1 MRLRNRS
8 ILIAL
13 SAVSLLWYSFTS
25 TYKPSKVA
33 FKTPPNWPKPAY
45 NFKKNPLSKEGIAL
59 GRKLFYDPILSRNNA
74 VSCASC
80 HLSFTAFTHVDHD
93 LSHGI
98 EDRIG
103 TRNSLALMNLAWSKS
118 FMWDGAVNHLDVQA
132 LAPISHPAEM
142 DENIKH
148 VCEKLQE
155 LPEYNQRFKEAYGD
169 SLITGERL
177 LKALSQFQLTLV
189 SSNAKYDQVMRKE
202 DNVSFTQQEAKG
214 YELFKANCANCHH
227 EPLFTNNGFANNG
240 LPIDTTLRDA
250 GRMLVTGKHKDS
262 LLFKVPTL
270 RNIEFS
276 FPYMHD
282 GRFKT
287 LSEVLKHY
295 NKGIVNHSTL
305 SPELKRGMELSPN
318 DRVDL
323 IAFLLTLTD
332 KEFLFNKNH
341 SFPRE

>member
-1 MRLRNRS
+1 M
-8 ILIAL
+8 
-13 SAVSLLWYSFTS
+13 WYSFTS

-240 LPIDTTLRDA
+240 LPIDTTLMDA

-305 SPELKRGMELSPN
+305 SPELIKGVELSPN